1 VEPHSSE
8 LAEIEVW
15 FAARGRA
22 LDLYRGGDGSH
33 RAAFF
38 IGEHVRLFGMAA
50 TYLDAARQARDMLIE
65 FETDQQRAGGQT
77 AARIYA
83 AARSPS
89 ALGDP
94 LMKT

>member
-1 VEPHSSE
+1 VEPHRGE
-8 LAEIEVW
+8 LREIEAW
-15 FAARGRA
+15 FAGRGRA
-22 LDLYRGGDGSH
+22 LDLYRGPDGSH